1 MSKPF
6 PAYKDQNK
14 LIEALEKIKNKVE

>member
-6 PAYKDQNK
+6 SAYKDQNK
-14 LIEALEKIKNKVE
+14 LIEALEKIKNKV